1 MILKVIGSS
10 PVTYLIIDFYKL
22 IVKNKK
28 KKTKE
33 ISNIRIL
40 SLYFFRFYYNYDY
53 YNFNR
58 KKTQEIQEIYLKKN
72 KDNLHHNKIN
82 TNINNSS
89 IYLYNIYEDFFLL
102 LLKVIFTIQTSSIN
116 YHNKNKLGGVVLIG
130 STSTSNFYYLFLSR
144 YILNLSSLS
153 SLKYRNNLYKKN
165 FYINIKV
172 NFKNFNCKLNV
183 FKDGYNSNNTN
194 QSIFISYGVSLKRFN
209 ILQKSFRR
217 SKKFYS
223 IFLNSLREKLFK
235 SKILLF
241 KDYKGLDSINFTNVN
256 VFVLGCFYSNVFIKS
271 FLLLINELVHKPN
284 VSNFNFFI
292 KPNFRNSNN
301 IFKKVKA
308 IKKRIK
314 KKLIKKYYKS

>member
-22 IVKNKK
+22 IIKNKK
-28 KKTKE
+28 KKTQE
-33 ISNIRIL
+33 ISNIKVL

-53 YNFNR
+53 YNLNR

-72 KDNLHHNKIN
+72 KDNLHNNNIDINK
-82 TNINNSS
+82 SS
-89 IYLYNIYEDFFLL
+89 IHLYNIYEDFFLL
-102 LLKVIFTIQTSSIN
+102 LLKIIFTTQTSPIN
-116 YHNKNKLGGVVLIG
+116 YHNKNKLGEVVLID
-130 STSTSNFYYLFLSR
+130 STSTFNFYYLFLSR
-144 YILNLSSLS
+144 CILNLSSLS
-153 SLKYRNNLYKKN
+153 SLKYNNNLYKKN
-165 FYINIKV
+165 LYINIKV
-172 NFKNFNCKLNV
+172 NFKNFNCKLNIL
-183 FKDGYNSNNTN
+183 KDENKFNNTN
-194 QSIFISYGVSLKRFN
+194 QSIFISYGVSLRRFN

-223 IFLNSLREKLFK
+223 IFLNNLREKLLK

-241 KDYKGLDSINFTNVN
+241 KEYKGLDSIKFTNVN

-271 FLLLINELVHKPN
+271 FLLLINELVYKSN